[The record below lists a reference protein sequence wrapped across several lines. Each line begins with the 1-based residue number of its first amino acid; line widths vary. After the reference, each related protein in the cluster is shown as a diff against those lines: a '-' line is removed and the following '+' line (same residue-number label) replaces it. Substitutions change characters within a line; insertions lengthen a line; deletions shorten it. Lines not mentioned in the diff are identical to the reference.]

1 MRTREGLAAIALLAF
16 AAAGCGGSGADNA
29 GTTAQKP
36 AQATTASTTAQA
48 EAAPPAPPA
57 GRTIRFTA
65 TDGKRLHGTLTP
77 GEGKRAPAVVLVHQ
91 YEGGPD
97 QWTPWIPYLHQA
109 GYAVLAYASRSAA
122 ELDET
127 ILARDAR
134 GAIAALRR
142 QRDVDPSRIAILGAS
157 IGGSTVAW
165 VAGRP
170 PDQHLRAAI
179 GLSPAESASFFN
191 AGDKGTFHP
200 RNLLLIA
207 DHGELVEAQ
216 GLRQDAGGH
225 GVTVK
230 QSKDTGHGVDLVT
243 DPTVR
248 AAVIS
253 WLDAR
258 MH

>member
-1 MRTREGLAAIALLAF
+1 MRTREGLAATALLAF
-16 AAAGCGGSGADNA
+16 VIAGCGGSENA
-29 GTTAQKP
+29 KTATERPAPTTTA
-36 AQATTASTTAQA
+36 TTAQA
-48 EAAPPAPPA
+48 EAEPPAPPK

-77 GEGKRAPAVVLVHQ
+77 GEAKRAPAVVLVHQ
-91 YEGGPD
+91 YQGGPD

-109 GYAVLAYASRSAA
+109 GYAVLNYASRSAG

-134 GAIAALRR
+134 GAIAALRH
-142 QRDVDPSRIAILGAS
+142 QRDVDPDRIAILGAS
-157 IGGSTVAW
+157 IGGSTAAW

-207 DHGELVEAQ
+207 DSGELVEAQ

-230 QSKDTGHGVDLVT
+230 ESKDPGHGVDLVT

-248 AAVIS
+248 AAVIA

>member
-1 MRTREGLAAIALLAF
+1 MRTREGLAATALLAF
-16 AAAGCGGSGADNA
+16 LVSACGGSENA
-29 GTTAQKP
+29 KTATERSAAPTTTA
-36 AQATTASTTAQA
+36 TTTQA
-48 EAAPPAPPA
+48 EAEPPVPPK

-65 TDGKRLHGTLTP
+65 TDGERLHGTLTP

-91 YEGGPD
+91 YQGGPD

-109 GYAVLAYASRSAA
+109 GYAVLNYASRSAG

-134 GAIAALRR
+134 GAIAALRH
-142 QRDVDPSRIAILGAS
+142 QRDVDPDRIAILGAS
-157 IGGSTVAW
+157 IGGSTAAW
-165 VAGRP
+165 VAGRL

-207 DHGELVEAQ
+207 DSGELVEAQ
-216 GLRQDAGGH
+216 GLKQDAGGH

-230 QSKDTGHGVDLVT
+230 ESKEAGHGVDLVT

-258 MH
+258 MR

>member
-48 EAAPPAPPA
+48 EAAPPA

-91 YEGGPD
+91 YQGGPD

>member
-1 MRTREGLAAIALLAF
+1 MRTREGLAATALLAF
-16 AAAGCGGSGADNA
+16 VVSGCGGSENA
-29 GTTAQKP
+29 KTATERS
-36 AQATTASTTAQA
+36 AARTTTASTTQA
-48 EAAPPAPPA
+48 EAEPPAPPK

-91 YEGGPD
+91 YQGGPD

-109 GYAVLAYASRSAA
+109 GYAVLNYASRSAG

-134 GAIAALRR
+134 GAIAALRH
-142 QRDVDPSRIAILGAS
+142 QRDVDPDRIAILGAS
-157 IGGSTVAW
+157 IGGSTAAW

-191 AGDKGTFHP
+191 AGDKGTFRP

-207 DHGELVEAQ
+207 DSGELVEAQ

-230 QSKDTGHGVDLVT
+230 ESKESGHGVELVT
-243 DPTVR
+243 DRTVR